1 MLRSYNFLYYYLEIR
16 IENLYFPIGIT
27 RLLPPFPLLRRAE
40 PPLCVTIQE
49 QKSISKE
56 KKQQQ
61 NQKKLFVKCR
71 IGGFIKEPAYYDHK
85 IGSEVAFPSWPP
97 HQGYGPTGSLYKQT
111 LEQGVSSRASLP
123 TFRASLVNGVMV
135 IWLPSQHDGLHV
147 DKNCSSKL
155 HKGLWFR
162 GEINNSATVIN
173 TGRQQSSVNGIGV
186 KTYTPIW
193 ILLNI
198 SFYPRNNYI
207 LHLNGYVT

>member
-1 MLRSYNFLYYYLEIR
+1 M
-16 IENLYFPIGIT
+16 
-27 RLLPPFPLLRRAE
+27 
-40 PPLCVTIQE
+40 
-49 QKSISKE
+49 
-56 KKQQQ
+56 
-61 NQKKLFVKCR
+61 
-71 IGGFIKEPAYYDHK
+71 
-85 IGSEVAFPSWPP
+85 AFPSWPP

-135 IWLPSQHDGLHV
+135 ISLPSQHDGLHV

-155 HKGLWFR
+155 HKRLWFR

-173 TGRQQSSVNGIGV
+173 TGRQQSSVNGIRV

-193 ILLNI
+193 ILLNL

-207 LHLNGYVT
+207 LHFDGYVA

>member
-1 MLRSYNFLYYYLEIR
+1 MQQQRKDPHTHHFCCHSLTSSALLDNFIMLSSYNFLYYYLEIR
-16 IENLYFPIGIT
+16 TEDLYLPSWDDKTSSAIPTLKEGWTTLMCNYT
-27 RLLPPFPLLRRAE
+27 RAKVHLKR
-40 PPLCVTIQE
+40 
-49 QKSISKE
+49 
-56 KKQQQ
+56 KKQKK

-71 IGGFIKEPAYYDHK
+71 IGGFIKEPSYYDHN

-135 IWLPSQHDGLHV
+135 IWLRSHHDGLHV

-173 TGRQQSSVNGIGV
+173 TGR
-186 KTYTPIW
+186 
-193 ILLNI
+193 
-198 SFYPRNNYI
+198 
-207 LHLNGYVT
+207 

>member
-1 MLRSYNFLYYYLEIR
+1 M
-16 IENLYFPIGIT
+16 
-27 RLLPPFPLLRRAE
+27 
-40 PPLCVTIQE
+40 
-49 QKSISKE
+49 
-56 KKQQQ
+56 
-61 NQKKLFVKCR
+61 
-71 IGGFIKEPAYYDHK
+71 
-85 IGSEVAFPSWPP
+85 AFPSWPP

-186 KTYTPIW
+186 ITYTPIW